1 MDSRRNVRL
10 SQIAQRLDRLGLLAG
25 PAALSSD
32 PVCTG
37 CTDDSRRVRPGDL
50 FCAVRGTRDDGHR
63 YLKAA
68 AGAGAVGALVE
79 AVNPSFALPQVPV
92 RDSRRATAHAAQ
104 VVFGDP
110 GEGLT
115 LIGVTGTNGKTT
127 TVQITRHLCSA
138 RGPAGSVG
146 TLGVGTPDGG
156 FADTGLTTPG
166 PVEFT
171 AAVAALR
178 DAGARTVVAEVSSHA
193 LRQSRVDGFSFDVAV
208 FTNLT
213 QDHLDYHTD
222 TEDYRRSKLRLATLV
237 RGDGTLVVNA
247 DDPAWAPLLEAQP
260 RVETFGLRAHA
271 RWRAEDVQ
279 LLPTGSRFRLH
290 APEGTARIELPLV
303 GAVNVANALAAAA
316 AAGAVGLD
324 VGTIAQRL
332 ANAPAVPGRLERLT
346 ETPVLVLRDYAH
358 TADAIARALAAV
370 RPLTSGRVCI
380 VFGAGGDRDRGKR
393 PAMGRAAAEGAD
405 HCIVTSDNPRT
416 EDPEAIVRE
425 IVAGLPDGTSYE
437 SIVDRRE
444 AIARALERARPGD
457 LVLLAGK
464 GHETTQVVGERKI
477 PFDEREIVRELLEG
491 RGKA

>member
-10 SQIAQRLDRLGLLAG
+10 SQIVRRLDRLGLLAG

-37 CTDDSRRVRPGDL
+37 ATDDSRHVRPGDL

-68 AGAGAVGALVE
+68 AAAGAVAALVE
-79 AVNPSFALPQVPV
+79 AVDPSFALPQVLV

-127 TVQITRHLCSA
+127 TVQLTRHLCSA
-138 RGPAGSVG
+138 REPAGSIG

-156 FADTGLTTPG
+156 FAATGLTTPG

-171 AAVAALR
+171 AAVASLR
-178 DAGARTVVAEVSSHA
+178 EAGARTIAAEVSSHA
-193 LRQSRVDGFSFDVAV
+193 LRQSRVDGFVFDAAV

-213 QDHLDYHTD
+213 QDHLDYHAD
-222 TEDYRRSKLRLATLV
+222 TEDYVRSKLRLATLV
-237 RGDGTLVVNA
+237 RDEGALVVNA
-247 DDPAWAPLLEAQP
+247 DDPAWAPLREAP
-260 RVETFGLRAHA
+260 RRVETFGLRAKA

-279 LLPTGSRFRLH
+279 LLPNGSRFRLH
-290 APEGTARIELPLV
+290 APADEVPVELPLV
-303 GAVNVANALAAAA
+303 GEFNVANALAAAA
-316 AAGAVGLD
+316 AAGALGLD
-324 VGTIAQRL
+324 VRTIADRL
-332 ANAPAVPGRLERLT
+332 AHAPSVPGRLERLA

-358 TADAIARALAAV
+358 TPDAIARALAAV
-370 RPLTSGRVCI
+370 RPLTAGRLI
-380 VFGAGGDRDRGKR
+380 LVFGAGGDRDRAKR
-393 PAMGRAAAEGAD
+393 PAMGLAAAQGAD

-416 EDPEAIVRE
+416 EDPESIVRE
-425 IVAGLPDGTSYE
+425 IVAGIPAGTSCE
-437 SIVDRRE
+437 AVVDRRA
-444 AIARALERARPGD
+444 AIARSLEQARPGD

-464 GHETTQVVGERKI
+464 GHETTQVVGTRVL

>member
-10 SQIAQRLDRLGLLAG
+10 SQIAQRLDRLGLLVG
-25 PAALSSD
+25 PASLSPD
-32 PVCTG
+32 PVCAG

-63 YLKAA
+63 YLKTAAA
-68 AGAGAVGALVE
+68 AGAVAALVE
-79 AVNPSFALPQVPV
+79 AVDPSFALPQVLV

-138 RGPAGSVG
+138 RGPAGSIG

-193 LRQSRVDGFSFDVAV
+193 LRQSRVDGFSFDAAV

-213 QDHLDYHTD
+213 QDHLDYHAD
-222 TEDYRRSKLRLATLV
+222 VEDYRRSKLRLATLV
-237 RGDGTLVVNA
+237 RGDGALVVNA
-247 DDPAWAPLLEAQP
+247 DDPAWAPLLEEP
-260 RVETFGLRAHA
+260 RRVETFGLRAPA
-271 RWRAEDVQ
+271 RWRAEDVE
-279 LLPTGSRFRLH
+279 LLPRGSRFRLR
-290 APEGTARIELPLV
+290 APQGTARVALPLV
-303 GAVNVANALAAAA
+303 GEVNVANALAAAA
-316 AAGAVGLD
+316 AAGALGLD
-324 VGTIAQRL
+324 VDTISERL
-332 ANAPAVPGRLERLT
+332 THTSAVPGRLERLA
-346 ETPVLVLRDYAH
+346 ETPVLVFRDYAH
-358 TADAIARALAAV
+358 TPDAIARALAAV
-370 RPLTSGRVCI
+370 RPLATGRVVI

-393 PAMGRAAAEGAD
+393 AAMGRAAAAGAD

-416 EDPEAIVRE
+416 EDPDAIVRE
-425 IVAGLPDGTSYE
+425 IVAGFPAGASFE

-444 AIARALERARPGD
+444 AIAHTLERARPGD

-464 GHETTQVVGERKI
+464 GHETTQVVGGRKI
-477 PFDEREIVRELLEG
+477 PFDERAIVRELLEG
-491 RGKA
+491 TGKA